1 MPVKRFR
8 IEKVPL
14 DYIPLDHH
22 PNFPAYPV
30 LYLELVENKE
40 KVIPGLK
47 HKTQHPIFLQQLNSE
62 SGIPTTIHSHQPMD
76 TRNEFFNE
84 KDIRSRL
91 HERLKKPDQ
100 SRKPPIEQDRQSV
113 RDRTIEKQREEDR
126 VLELSRARERERD
139 RSREVASMRTIDKN
153 RGDMIPSTEHYHPSV
168 PSTSPRFVSQSSVP
182 QSTIPTYSQQYEPQ
196 FIPHSSGVVPI
207 QQASSSSHEE
217 NAIRTVLG
225 PSTTDSRGIAP
236 TYSAPIPSTIMP
248 IAAAAVAVSSLPPS
262 LSEINSQSTGPIKNL
277 QYTSSEEESNRKRE
291 LLFRFDIL
299 KKSYKEAVLPEFTE
313 FTDIKTL
320 ENTYEDTVRK
330 VGLDSKV
337 EGYKKFLTMG
347 FFGIEFLFTN
357 LLKVDMSGFAKQQL
371 STMNSYERILIELGE
386 KAMLDKSKS
395 QWPAEIR
402 LMFTILMNAVIFLL
416 MKNVLGGG
424 MSSILGSMGGS
435 SQPTGSSSNDGMGM
449 MSGIMS
455 MMSGLGGGGN
465 NSTSVMPPPPK
476 PKQKMKGPSV
486 TLD

>member
-1 MPVKRFR
+1 MPVKRFK

-14 DYIPLDHH
+14 EYIPLDHH
-22 PNFPAYPV
+22 PQFPAYPV

-40 KVIPGLK
+40 KVIPALK
-47 HKTQHPIFLQQLNSE
+47 NKTQDPIFLQQQQS
-62 SGIPTTIHSHQPMD
+62 SIPPTNNTIHSSHQPMD

-84 KDIRSRL
+84 KDIRTRL
-91 HERLKKPDQ
+91 HERLKKPDHQ
-100 SRKPPIEQDRQSV
+100 RKPPIEQDRQSV
-113 RDRTIEKQREEDR
+113 RDRTIEKQREEER
-126 VLELSRARERERD
+126 VLELSRAREREASRIRAQD
-139 RSREVASMRTIDKN
+139 RQSYQPSSSF
-153 RGDMIPSTEHYHPSV
+153 IPP
-168 PSTSPRFVSQSSVP
+168 PQPQSS
-182 QSTIPTYSQQYEPQ
+182 SPQ
-196 FIPHSSGVVPI
+196 FIPQPQSSPQFI
-207 QQASSSSHEE
+207 PPPQSSSPQFIPQPSPTQQASSYTSSSQAE
-217 NAIRTVLG
+217 NAILNVLG
-225 PSTTDSRGIAP
+225 PSTNDSSVIP
-236 TYSAPIPSTIMP
+236 PSYSASSAVLPVAT
-248 IAAAAVAVSSLPPS
+248 AVAATLPPS
-262 LSEINSQSTGPIKNL
+262 LSSITNQTIGAGSIKNL
-277 QYTSSEEESNRKRE
+277 QYVSTEEESNRKRE

-299 KKSYKEAVLPEFTE
+299 RKSYKEAVLPEFTE

-416 MKNVLGGG
+416 MKNVMGGG
-424 MSSILGSMGGS
+424 ISSMMGSNN
-435 SQPTGSSSNDGMGM
+435 TGSSNDTGIGM

-455 MMSGLGGGGN
+455 MMSGLSGVN
-465 NSTSVMPPPPK
+465 NNVASDVMPPPPK
-476 PKQKMKGPSV
+476 PKPKMKGPNINF
-486 TLD
+486 D